1 MRLRIL
7 LFAAVAAAAM
17 AVGPTASA
25 STRNPQT
32 AGLQVA
38 LRAQGLYRG
47 PIDAISGPR
56 TVAAV
61 RAFQRLQRL
70 PVTGLADARTR
81 KALGPLGRPL
91 FGARTLK
98 RGAFGWDVAVLQF
111 LLARQGISV
120 PVNAYFDGPT
130 LHGVRIMQKRL
141 HLRRDG
147 VVGVHTFTALVKR
160 NPVPLA
166 RPIAVRVQ
174 KTKTHHQ
181 PSHRHLHRRR
191 VLTGIHVVRSGD
203 TLTGLARHYHTTV
216 AKLARMNH
224 FDASHFLLIGTRLRV
239 PHIEHAKQVEHV
251 KHVAV
256 KRVAVR
262 TTSVTS
268 VRGLLDRWAVH
279 YGVSLHL
286 VRALA
291 WMESGYNNGLVS
303 SVGARGIMQLLP
315 TTFHFAESVLIG
327 HHLRHDANG
336 NVRAGV
342 AYLSHLLHDFHGDRR
357 LALAGWYQ
365 GEGAVRKHGVY
376 GVSKQFVSDVL
387 ALEQRM

>member
-1 MRLRIL
+1 MRRIL
-7 LFAAVAAAAM
+7 LLGAVAAAVLA
-17 AVGPTASA
+17 AVPAASA
-25 STRNPQT
+25 SSRNPQT

-47 PIDAISGPR
+47 PIDAISGPA

-61 RAFQRLQRL
+61 RAFQRIHHI

-91 FGARTLK
+91 FGARTLH

-111 LLARQGISV
+111 LLVRQGINV

-130 LHGVRIMQKRL
+130 LDGVRLMQKRL

-147 VVGVHTFTALVKR
+147 VVGPNTFTALVKR
-160 NPVPLA
+160 DPVPLA
-166 RPIAVRVQ
+166 RPIAAKVQ
-174 KTKTHHQ
+174 KTHHKK
-181 PSHRHLHRRR
+181 HRT
-191 VLTGIHVVRSGD
+191 LTAVHVVRSGD
-203 TLTGLARHYHTTV
+203 TLSGLARRYHTTV
-216 AKLARMNH
+216 AKLARLNH
-224 FDASHFLLIGTRLRV
+224 LDPSRFLLIGTRLRV
-239 PHIEHAKQVEHV
+239 PHVQRV
-251 KHVAV
+251 KAT
-256 KRVAVR
+256 RVAAR
-262 TTSVTS
+262 TESVAS
-268 VRGLLDRWAVH
+268 VQALLDHWAVH
-279 YGVSLHL
+279 YGISVHL

-291 WMESGYNNGLVS
+291 WMESGYNDHLVS

-315 TTFHFAESVLIG
+315 TTFRFAETVLIG
-327 HHLRHDANG
+327 HSLHHDANG

-342 AYLSHLLHDFHGDRR
+342 AYLSHLLHDFHGDQR

-365 GEGAVRKHGVY
+365 GEGAVRSHGVY
-376 GVSKQFVSDVL
+376 KVSKTFVNDVL